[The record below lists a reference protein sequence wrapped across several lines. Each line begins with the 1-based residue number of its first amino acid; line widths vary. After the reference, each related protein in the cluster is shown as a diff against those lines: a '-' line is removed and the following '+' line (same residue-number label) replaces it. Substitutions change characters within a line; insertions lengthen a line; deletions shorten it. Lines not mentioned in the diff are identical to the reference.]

1 MSVRLSCTGS
11 GRIVARQIPAMKK
24 KSHRIETLLAG
35 LDTGPGGD
43 GVAHEPRYV
52 GWFTCFNSGDYYE
65 AHDVLE
71 HLWLRTH
78 GADHAFFKG
87 LIQVA
92 GAFVHLRKQFERPQH
107 PKDGERLRPA
117 ARLFALAMRHLA
129 PFRPFHHRLDVA
141 SVCALCEAHIA
152 AIEGSAFTRN
162 PWEPARAPRIEL
174 TA

>member
-1 MSVRLSCTGS
+1 
-11 GRIVARQIPAMKK
+11 MKK
-24 KSHRIETLLAG
+24 KSNRIETLLAG
-35 LDTGPGGD
+35 LGNGPGGD

-52 GWFTCFNSGDYYE
+52 GWFTCFNSGEYYE

-71 HLWLRTH
+71 NLWLQTQ

-107 PKDGERLRPA
+107 AKDGVRLRPA
-117 ARLFALAMRHLA
+117 RHLA
-129 PFRPFHHRLDVA
+129 PYRPFHHRLDVA

-152 AIEGSAFTRN
+152 AIEASAFTRN